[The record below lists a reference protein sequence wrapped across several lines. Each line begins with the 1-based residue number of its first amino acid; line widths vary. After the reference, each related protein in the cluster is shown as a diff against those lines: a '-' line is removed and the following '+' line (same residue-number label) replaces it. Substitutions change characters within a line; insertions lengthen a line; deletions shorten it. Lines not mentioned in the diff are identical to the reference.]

1 MLEASENNQDLGS
14 SFILSQR
21 YAPSSCSGY
30 CSTRLRFCESKSA
43 LCVCVVAW
51 AALEYSETS

>member
-14 SFILSQR
+14 FFILSQR
-21 YAPSSCSGY
+21 YAPSSFSGY
-30 CSTRLRFCESKSA
+30 CSTRLQFCESKSA
-43 LCVCVVAW
+43 LWCVVAW